1 MLIFI
6 LRLVLRSDGLLSNEA
21 WLFNGLGTACS
32 IGEHQV
38 IILYV
43 IFDKYNFWD
52 MKMGWVGSE
61 HFGLYTKTRFF
72 LVKDSSLSLSK
83 IIKIT

>member
-52 MKMGWVGSE
+52 MKMGWVSSE
-61 HFGLYTKTRFF
+61 HFGLYTETRLFF
-72 LVKDSSLSLSK
+72 FVKDSSLSLSK
-83 IIKIT
+83 KN